1 MPHITRSAVV
11 VHMGLPK
18 TGTTFLQDHVFRTCD
33 QIADFGK
40 TSSYKTER
48 PEVDPALR
56 MIATVSNDE
65 FRSRLSSVT
74 TLLLRE
80 AEKAAA
86 LNPGPSV
93 PLLSYEGFFRP
104 KSIHPIEIY
113 GRLESIFGT
122 VRVLLTIRQQFDL
135 ITSWYL
141 YRFYRFLQG
150 GAPSFEVWAT
160 KRLQKRSTW
169 NLFHCCDYWPVIK
182 QLVAR
187 AGDGNVLVEPMEG
200 LVRGADADALGR
212 LADFLA
218 VDRDAL
224 SEAFTRAKPEKQRI
238 DQLGFLL
245 GRALYESGKAGI
257 SDEELLQM
265 KRLFRKVHSRLGSK
279 QQKADIAVDV
289 VARCF
294 TDAQRAAIEDGN
306 SALSKYLGRDL
317 ARFGYPVR
325 EVLEGT
331 SSADAGNGSA
341 YGAEIPVKFA

>member
-1 MPHITRSAVV
+1 MLHTTRSVVV

-18 TGTTFLQDHVFRTCD
+18 TGTTFLQDQVFRTCD

-48 PEVDPALR
+48 PDVDPVLR
-56 MIATVSNDE
+56 MIATVSDAE
-65 FRSRLSSVT
+65 FRSHLTSVRA
-74 TLLLRE
+74 LLMRE
-80 AEKAAA
+80 AEKAGAQ
-86 LNPGPSV
+86 NPGPSV

-104 KSIHPIEIY
+104 KAIHPIEIY
-113 GRLESIFGT
+113 VRLESIFGA
-122 VRVLLTIRQQFDL
+122 VKVLLTIRQQFDL

-141 YRFYRFLQG
+141 YRFYHFLQG

-160 KRLQKRSTW
+160 KRLQKRSAW
-169 NLFHCCDYWPVIK
+169 NLFHCCDYWPVIQ

-200 LVRGADADALGR
+200 LIKGGDPDALGR

-218 VDRDAL
+218 VDHDAL
-224 SEAFTRAKPEKQRI
+224 AEAFTRAKPEKQRI

-245 GRALYESGKAGI
+245 GRALYESERAEL
-257 SDEELLQM
+257 SEEEMLQM
-265 KRLFRKVHSRLGSK
+265 KRLFRKVHTQLAST
-279 QQKADIAVDV
+279 QQKADIAHDV

-294 TDAQRAAIEDGN
+294 TEAQRTAIKEGN

-325 EVLEGT
+325 EVVEGT
-331 SSADAGNGSA
+331 S
-341 YGAEIPVKFA
+341 F

>member
-1 MPHITRSAVV
+1 MLHTTGSVVV

-18 TGTTFLQDHVFRTCD
+18 TGTTFLQDQVFRTCD

-48 PEVDPALR
+48 PDVDPVLR
-56 MIATVSNDE
+56 MIATVSDAE
-65 FRSRLSSVT
+65 FRSHLTSVRA
-74 TLLLRE
+74 LLMRE
-80 AEKAAA
+80 AEKAGAQ
-86 LNPGPSV
+86 NPGPSV

-104 KSIHPIEIY
+104 KAIHPIEIY
-113 GRLESIFGT
+113 GRLESIFGA
-122 VRVLLTIRQQFDL
+122 VKVLLTIRQQFDL

-141 YRFYRFLQG
+141 YRFYHFLQG

-160 KRLQKRSTW
+160 KRLQKRSAW
-169 NLFHCCDYWPVIK
+169 NLFHCCDYWPVIQ

-200 LVRGADADALGR
+200 LIRGGDPDALGR

-218 VDRDAL
+218 VDHDAL
-224 SEAFTRAKPEKQRI
+224 AEAFTRAKPEKQRI

-245 GRALYESGKAGI
+245 GRALYESEKAEL
-257 SDEELLQM
+257 SEEEMLQM
-265 KRLFRKVHSRLGSK
+265 KRLFRKVHTQLASK
-279 QQKADIAVDV
+279 QQKADIAHDV

-294 TDAQRAAIEDGN
+294 TEAQRTAIKEGN

-325 EVLEGT
+325 EVVEGT
-331 SSADAGNGSA
+331 SFG
-341 YGAEIPVKFA
+341 

>member
-1 MPHITRSAVV
+1 
-11 VHMGLPK
+11 MGLPK
-18 TGTTFLQDHVFRTCD
+18 TGTTFLQDQVFRTCD

-40 TSSYKTER
+40 TSSYKTDR
-48 PEVDPALR
+48 PDVDPALR
-56 MIATVSNDE
+56 MIATVSDAE
-65 FRSRLSSVT
+65 FRSRLPSVRA
-74 TLLLRE
+74 LLTRE
-80 AEKAAA
+80 AENAAA
-86 LNPGPSV
+86 QNPGPSV
-93 PLLSYEGFFRP
+93 PLLSYEGFVRP
-104 KSIHPIEIY
+104 KAIHPIEIY

-122 VRVLLTIRQQFDL
+122 VRILLTIRQQFDL

-141 YRFYRFLQG
+141 YRFYHFLQG

-200 LVRGADADALGR
+200 LIRGADPDAIGR
-212 LADFLA
+212 LADFLT

-224 SEAFTRAKPEKQRI
+224 AQAFIRAKPEKQRI

-245 GRALYESGKAGI
+245 GRTLYESGQADL
-257 SDEELLQM
+257 SDDEMLLM
-265 KRLFRKVHSRLGSK
+265 KRLFRKVHTQLASTH
-279 QQKADIAVDV
+279 QKADIAQDV

-294 TDAQRAAIEDGN
+294 TDAQRVAIKDGN
-306 SALSKYLGRDL
+306 SALSRYLGRDL

-325 EVLEGT
+325 EVFEGT
-331 SSADAGNGSA
+331 SSAEDGNGN
-341 YGAEIPVKFA
+341 GVRC

>member
-1 MPHITRSAVV
+1 MTNNAVV

-48 PEVDPALR
+48 PDVDPALR
-56 MIATVSNDE
+56 LIATVSDAE
-65 FRSRLSSVT
+65 FGSRLSSVRA
-74 TLLLRE
+74 LLMRE

-86 LNPGPSV
+86 RNPGPSV

-104 KSIHPIEIY
+104 KAIHPVEIY

-141 YRFYRFLQG
+141 YRFYHFLQG
-150 GAPSFEVWAT
+150 GAPSFELWAT
-160 KRLQKRSTW
+160 KRLQKQSTW
-169 NLFHCCDYWPVIK
+169 NLFRCCDYWPVIR

-200 LVRGADADALGR
+200 LIKGGDPDAVGR

-218 VDRDAL
+218 VDHDAL
-224 SEAFTRAKPEKQRI
+224 AEAFTRAKPVKQRI

-245 GRALYESGKAGI
+245 GRALYESGKAGL
-257 SDEELLQM
+257 SDEEMLLM
-265 KRLFRKVHSRLGSK
+265 KRLFRKVHTQLVST
-279 QQKADIAVDV
+279 QQKADIAPEV
-289 VARCF
+289 VARCL
-294 TDAQRAAIEDGN
+294 TDAQRTAIKDGN
-306 SALSKYLGRDL
+306 SALSRYLGRDL

-325 EVLEGT
+325 EVLENT
-331 SSADAGNGSA
+331 SSAEDGNGDA
-341 YGAEIPVKFA
+341 YGAEIHVKSV